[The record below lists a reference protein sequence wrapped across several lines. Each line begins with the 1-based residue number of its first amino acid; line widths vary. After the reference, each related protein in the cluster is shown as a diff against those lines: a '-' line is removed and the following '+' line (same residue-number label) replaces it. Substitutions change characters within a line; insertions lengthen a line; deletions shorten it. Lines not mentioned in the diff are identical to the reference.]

1 MTTLSIKTARP
12 AATIRAERIAYDRIP
27 ATPAERATALALLI
41 DGDAWT
47 LAEYVAWINR
57 DAATFALM
65 GAAEWAERGITTASA
80 LGDLLDAENERNL
93 RKEAMYG

>member
-1 MTTLSIKTARP
+1 MTTLTIKTARP
-12 AATIRAERIAYDRIP
+12 LATVRAEAVAYDRVP
-27 ATPAERATALALLI
+27 ASPAARAEALALLI

-57 DAATFALM
+57 DSQGFELM

-80 LGDLLDAENERNL
+80 LGNLLDAEHERNM